1 MFYLFIIDV
10 LILGYVGAHPP
21 EGFLVPLGQIATF
34 FYFASFAFL
43 PFFSK
48 WEETWLRKRGL
59 PAEVEAMLSSEKI
72 QLSDRRHKKKERR
85 KNNTEASGSTHND

>member
-34 FYFASFAFL
+34 FYFACFVSL
-43 PFFSK
+43 LLFSK
-48 WEETWLRKRGL
+48 REEARLRKRGL
-59 PAEVEAMLSSEKI
+59 PAEVEAMISSEKI
-72 QLSDRRHKKKERR
+72 QLSDRRHNEKGRR
-85 KNNTEASGSTHND
+85 KNNAEVSGDNRDD